1 MPRMQQCP
9 TCGSKLK
16 KENYQKR
23 IARLRLSRDKITLS
37 LIDDTFQAVSVHFPM
52 DDLDKFSFFKNIEDV
67 LDIVIR
73 KSIRQYLQEKFHERG
88 LGIKYLA
95 GMIKNENTAYG
106 LKEEYERKSLDRIP
120 PKVDK

>member
-1 MPRMQQCP
+1 
-9 TCGSKLK
+9 
-16 KENYQKR
+16 
-23 IARLRLSRDKITLS
+23 
-37 LIDDTFQAVSVHFPM
+37 M

-95 GMIKNENTAYG
+95 GMIKNSNTAYG

>member
-1 MPRMQQCP
+1 
-9 TCGSKLK
+9 
-16 KENYQKR
+16 
-23 IARLRLSRDKITLS
+23 
-37 LIDDTFQAVSVHFPM
+37 M